1 MIGSVL
7 PAPRRLDLIVLGCA
21 VALAVLG
28 GTSLVLLLGLS
39 AVALWLPGSDLV
51 AALLAGIS

>member
-1 MIGSVL
+1 M
-7 PAPRRLDLIVLGCA
+7 
-21 VALAVLG
+21 LG
-28 GTSLVLLLGLS
+28 GISLALLFGLS